1 MLIGDARRRLPRVSS
16 VRDDGNSSPARLS
29 MQIVSKRIP
38 LDGTNPAVYPAC
50 TRSAAPTQVGTHLR
64 GGGRT
69 LDRDASMKTMTARGA
84 LLRGIAAC
92 GVALALAVLFAP
104 SSATTQ
110 DKGTLNPKPL

>member
-69 LDRDASMKTMTARGA
+69 LDRDASMKTMTAPRGA

-92 GVALALAVLFAP
+92 GVALALAVLFEIGRA
-104 SSATTQ
+104 SCRERV
-110 DKGTLNPKPL
+110 